1 MLAYMVVED
10 NATCMDGAASL
21 TPGTSWLPQGVPVP
35 GCALQAVLVLH
46 LVQLGLRGLQSPAN
60 IVSQLESLLAA
71 SCRLCG
77 CCTST
82 IWG

>member
-46 LVQLGLRGLQSPAN
+46 LNHLGLNARRVRLVDQS
-60 IVSQLESLLAA
+60 Q
-71 SCRLCG
+71 
-77 CCTST
+77 TD
-82 IWG
+82 